1 MANANSVAYQKTQNV
16 PVDHVSPDEWG
27 GRVRRMY
34 FEVTVPTS
42 GIGDTMT
49 LGYIPAGARVCG
61 GSFAFSAAQ
70 GATATTAIGIAGTTG
85 KYRAAAVT
93 NATTPFRIADSV
105 ADNLGSKTTARELV
119 IATNAAATWTAGS
132 FKGYIDYVVD

>member
-1 MANANSVAYQKTQNV
+1 MANANSVAIAKLVSV
-16 PVDHVSPDEWG
+16 PVEHVKPNEMG

-42 GIGDTMT
+42 GAGDTMT
-49 LGYIPAGARVCG
+49 LGRIPKGARVAG

-85 KYRAAAVT
+85 KYRTAAIT
-93 NATTPFRIADSV
+93 NATTPFRIADTT
-105 ADNLGSKTTARELV
+105 AENLGAETTSEETIL
-119 IATNAAATWTAGS
+119 ATNAAAAWTAGT
-132 FKGYIDYVVD
+132 FKGYIDYVSD

>member
-16 PVDHVSPDEWG
+16 PVDHVSINEWG

-42 GIGDTMT
+42 GAGDTMT
-49 LGYIPAGARVCG
+49 LGYIPVGARVLG

-70 GATATTAIGIAGTTG
+70 GASATTAIGISGTTG
-85 KYRAAAVT
+85 KYRTAAVT
-93 NATTPFRIADSV
+93 NATTAFPIASTT
-105 ADNLGSKTTARELV
+105 AENLGAVTTAREL
-119 IATNAAATWTAGS
+119 ILATNAAAAWTAGS
-132 FKGYIDYVVD
+132 FKGYIEYVLD